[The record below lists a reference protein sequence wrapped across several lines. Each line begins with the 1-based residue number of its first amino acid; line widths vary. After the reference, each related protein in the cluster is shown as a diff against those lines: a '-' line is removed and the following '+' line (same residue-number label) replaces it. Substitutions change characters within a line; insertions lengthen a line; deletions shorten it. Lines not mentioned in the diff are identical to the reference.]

1 MAFDREA
8 AKADGWTDEEIQRYM
23 ETKDQPLPAEVPRD
37 RGEEQLGTFTSA
49 VPDLVTY
56 GAGLYAGKKLI
67 VDPLIGMYKNRG
79 GPVSPSQMAQA
90 SQMGQ
95 AAAQN
100 VGQAAQTAQ
109 AGQAAQNVGQAAR
122 ATGTGGAG
130 AFNQM
135 ANQLGNNTIQF
146 PKGNVTPIAPTP
158 SAQPGMMQRG
168 MDYANQVRQ
177 AAAQRIIPAMGQAGQ
192 AMSQAGSMFGK
203 GLTAAAPAL
212 RIGGMASNALY
223 SGDLNANEQA
233 ELERRR
239 QMQPTITR

>member
-1 MAFDREA
+1 MAFDVEA
-8 AKADGWTDEEIQRYM
+8 AKADGYTDEEIQRYM
-23 ETKDQPLPAEVPRD
+23 ETKDQPLPAEVPRT
-37 RGEEQLGTFTSA
+37 RGEEQLGVVASA
-49 VPDLVTY
+49 IPDVVKY
-56 GAGLYAGKKLI
+56 GLEAYAGKKLI
-67 VDPLIGMYKNRG
+67 VDPLLEMYKNRG
-79 GPVSPSQMAQA
+79 GPVSP

-100 VGQAAQTAQ
+100 VGQAAQATQ
-109 AGQAAQNVGQAAR
+109 AGQTAQNVGQAVR

-146 PKGNVTPIAPTP
+146 PKGAVSPAQITPPTQ
-158 SAQPGMMQRG
+158 APGMMQRG
-168 MDYANQVRQ
+168 MDYASQVRQ
-177 AAAQRIIPAMGQAGQ
+177 AAAQRIMPAMGQAGQ

-223 SGDLNANEQA
+223 SGDLNSGDQA

-239 QMQPTITR
+239 KMQPTITR

>member
-67 VDPLIGMYKNRG
+67 VDPLVEMYKNRG
-79 GPVSPSQMAQA
+79 GPVSPAQMA
-90 SQMGQ
+90 Q

-100 VGQAAQTAQ
+100 VGQAAQATQ
-109 AGQAAQNVGQAAR
+109 AGQAAQNVSQGLR

-146 PKGNVTPIAPTP
+146 PKGAVSPAQVAPPTQ
-158 SAQPGMMQRG
+158 APGMIQRG
-168 MDYANQVRQ
+168 MDMASQVRQ
-177 AAAQRIIPAMGQAGQ
+177 AAAQRIMPAMGQAGQ